1 MLDFVYVK
9 LLRYLGFIDLNI
21 LGYNIWVDF

>member
-9 LLRYLGFIDLNI
+9 LLRYMGFIDLNI
-21 LGYNIWVDF
+21 LGYNIWVNF